1 MLGHTYISL
10 LRFASLNFDYPSG
23 GGLDT
28 LGHSLSAIPN
38 GGRFF
43 AAKKGY
49 FCFDAGS

>member
-10 LRFASLNFDYPSG
+10 FRLASLNFGYPSD

-43 AAKKGY
+43 AAKKGH
-49 FCFDAGS
+49 FCFHACS